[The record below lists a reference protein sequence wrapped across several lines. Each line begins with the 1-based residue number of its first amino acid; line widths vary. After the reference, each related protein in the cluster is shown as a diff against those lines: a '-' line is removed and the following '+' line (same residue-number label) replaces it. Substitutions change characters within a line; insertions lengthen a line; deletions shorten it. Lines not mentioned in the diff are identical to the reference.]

1 MTSDQHKKEMKTLK
15 VKSLHEENNNEKI
28 HSRVPSRMKRR
39 LSIDINTEGSLTVKP
54 RVIIFTNSTNKEG
67 EQILDGNMSS

>member
-1 MTSDQHKKEMKTLK
+1 MKTLK
-15 VKSLHEENNNEKI
+15 AKPFHEENKNDEI

-39 LSIDINTEGSLTVKP
+39 LSVDINTEGSLIVKS

-67 EQILDGNMSS
+67 EQIFDGNMSC